1 MQALVLRQVDDAHA
15 TGTDTF
21 DDVVMGDPS
30 ANHGRGLHGS
40 RRRATVT
47 PCHACGVPP
56 VSSGRLLTEGKMVRK
71 KGLETRGP
79 DRSQA
84 PYSHRYNE
92 GARLGAFVV
101 SSRFAVTN

>member
-1 MQALVLRQVDDAHA
+1 MQAFVLRQVDDAHA
-15 TGTDTF
+15 SGTDSF
-21 DDVVMGDPS
+21 DDAVVGDPG
-30 ANHGRGLHGS
+30 ANHGRSLRGS
-40 RRRATVT
+40 RRRATVE

-56 VSSGRLLTEGKMVRK
+56 VSSGRLLTEGKMVRNK
-71 KGLETRGP
+71 ALETRGP

-101 SSRFAVTN
+101 PSRFAVTN